1 MIHALLARMAIAF
14 RLRRSLAFII
24 VLGMGALG
32 PVRPAAAHG
41 AEGTLQLDQVRLGPY
56 RLSAWTYPGYLSVGK
71 IALSVAVLE
80 AQSNASVQNGKV
92 LVQLTPL
99 EADGGL
105 LNHHPSSYPTIQH
118 PLYDFEVE
126 LATPGPYRVIV
137 QVQDASGWAG
147 ETSFSMV
154 VHPEVV
160 WLKWL
165 IIVLLIQ
172 AGLVGAWL
180 VQDAVKV
187 WGGRR
192 WAVLGKT

>member
-1 MIHALLARMAIAF
+1 MIHALLARKALAF

-24 VLGMGALG
+24 VLGMGALAS
-32 PVRPAAAHG
+32 VRPAAAHG
-41 AEGTLQLDQVRLGPY
+41 EEGTLQLDQVRLGPY
-56 RLSAWTYPGYLSVGK
+56 RLSAWTYPWYLSVGK

-80 AQSNASVQNGKV
+80 AQSNAAVQNGKV
-92 LVQLTPL
+92 LVQLMPL

-118 PLYDFEVE
+118 PLYDFEVD

-147 ETSFSMV
+147 ETSFAMV

-165 IIVLLIQ
+165 IMVLLIQ

-180 VQDAVKV
+180 VQDAAKV

-192 WAVLGKT
+192 WTVLGKT

>member
-1 MIHALLARMAIAF
+1 MIHAVLARMALAF

-24 VLGMGALG
+24 VLGMGALAS
-32 PVRPAAAHG
+32 VRPAAAHG
-41 AEGTLQLDQVRLGPY
+41 EEGTLQLDQVRLGPY
-56 RLSAWTYPGYLSVGK
+56 RLSAWTYPWYLSVGK

-80 AQSNASVQNGKV
+80 VQSNAAVQNGKV
-92 LVQLTPL
+92 LVQLMPL

-105 LNHHPSSYPTIQH
+105 LNHRPSSYPTIQH
-118 PLYDFEVE
+118 PLYDFEVD

-147 ETSFSMV
+147 ETSFAMV

-165 IIVLLIQ
+165 IMVLLIQ

-180 VQDAVKV
+180 VQDAAKV

-192 WAVLGKT
+192 WTVLGKT

>member
-1 MIHALLARMAIAF
+1 MIHALLARMALAF

-24 VLGMGALG
+24 VLGMGVLG

-41 AEGTLQLDQVRLGPY
+41 DAGALQLDQVQMGPY
-56 RLSAWTYPGYLSVGK
+56 RLSAWTYPWYLSVGR

-80 AQSNASVQNGKV
+80 AQSNAPVQNGKV

-99 EADGGL
+99 EADGVL
-105 LNHHPSSYPTIQH
+105 LNRHPSSYPTIQH
-118 PLYDFEVE
+118 PLYDFEVD

-147 ETSFSMV
+147 ETSFAMV
-154 VHPEVV
+154 IHPEVV

-172 AGLVGAWL
+172 AGLVGTWL
-180 VQDAVKV
+180 MQDAAKV

>member
-14 RLRRSLAFII
+14 RLRRSLALII
-24 VLGMGALG
+24 VLGMGVLG

-41 AEGTLQLDQVRLGPY
+41 DAGTLQLDQVRLGPY
-56 RLSAWTYPGYLSVGK
+56 RLSAWTYPWYLSVGK

-80 AQSNASVQNGKV
+80 SQSNVSVQNGKV
-92 LVQLTPL
+92 LVQLAPL
-99 EADGGL
+99 EKDGVL
-105 LNHHPSSYPTIQH
+105 LNHQPSSHPTIQH
-118 PLYDFEVE
+118 PLYDFEVD

-137 QVQDASGWAG
+137 QVQDATGWAG
-147 ETSFSMV
+147 ETSFAMV

-172 AGLVGAWL
+172 AGLVGIWL

-192 WAVLGKT
+192 WAVLEKT

>member
-1 MIHALLARMAIAF
+1 MIHAVLARMALAF
-14 RLRRSLAFII
+14 RLRRSLALII
-24 VLGMGALG
+24 VLGLGALG

-41 AEGTLQLDQVRLGPY
+41 EAGTLQLDQVRMGPY
-56 RLSAWTYPGYLSVGK
+56 RLSVWTYPWYLSVGR

-92 LVQLTPL
+92 LVQLAPL

-118 PLYDFEVE
+118 PLYDFEVD

-147 ETSFSMV
+147 ETAFAMV

-172 AGLVGAWL
+172 AGLVGSWL
-180 VQDAVKV
+180 VQDAAKV

-192 WAVLGKT
+192 GVVLGKT